1 MISQRYYMIRAF
13 YDWITDNLWT
23 PYILV
28 NASYPNTVVP
38 QQFVENGKVVLDV
51 SFNAVRSL
59 EITHKALTFSAMFG
73 SKCEFISVPVGAI
86 EAIYSHETM
95 QGMNFI
101 GDNYVEPKESD
112 LALIEGRTPE
122 TCSDA
127 VPGDTSSNHSVDE
140 SGSKPKKKGP
150 PNLRVVD

>member
-28 NASYPNTVVP
+28 NASYPNTIVP

-59 EITHKALTFSAMFG
+59 EITHRVLSFSAMFG
-73 SKCEFISVPVGAI
+73 AKCEYITVPVGAV
-86 EAIYSHETM
+86 EAIYAHETM
-95 QGMNFI
+95 QGMNFV
-101 GDNYVEPKESD
+101 GDNYTEPKEAD
-112 LALIEGRTPE
+112 LALIEGRSTE

-127 VPGDTSSNHSVDE
+127 APDDTSLSGDSNDD
-140 SGSKPKKKGP
+140 GAKPKKKGP